1 MPVDPLD
8 PERIDYFVTDTAI
21 FEDGYCRKRDVHFSS
36 VGMRRKRDIGVRLA
50 LGVDAGEI
58 VRWVVGENVVLT
70 LAGITAGIG
79 TDLFLREAMD
89 PFLFGIKSTD
99 LATYLAA
106 ALLLFVIATAASL
119 AAAMP
124 VLRIDP
130 AKTLR
135 AE

>member
-1 MPVDPLD
+1 MAEQRMQAVLLTV
-8 PERIDYFVTDTAI
+8 FGLASVLMAVTAL
-21 FEDGYCRKRDVHFSS
+21 GGS
-36 VGMRRKRDIGVRLA
+36 VLYAVMRRRRDIGVRLA
-50 LGVDAGEI
+50 LGADAGEI

-79 TDLFLREAMD
+79 AGLLLREALE

-99 LATYLAA
+99 LATYLTA
-106 ALLLFVIATAASL
+106 ALLLFLIATTASL
-119 AAAMP
+119 VAAIP